1 MTAFYAV
8 LVIIW
13 LTAAFF
19 AVKVAVERDE
29 ERQRA
34 HEDIKKQRRQI
45 TRGQK
50 NRWVV

>member
-1 MTAFYAV
+1 MIAFYAILAIV
-8 LVIIW
+8 W

-19 AVKVAVERDE
+19 AVKVAVEWDE
-29 ERQRA
+29 ERQRM

-45 TRGQK
+45 TRGRK